1 MSNVAPF
8 AFAVWLN
15 HRPEGILR
23 GEHVE
28 AMDWFVLV
36 TLCCLFFLLG
46 CIGTMAIVIW
56 RRTTRPKP
64 HIQLLMELDD
74 DADQQQEKP
83 ADQATATFHPPPSG
97 EAWQRPADWWKND
110 MN

>member
-8 AFAVWLN
+8 AFAVWL
-15 HRPEGILR
+15 HRPEVGLR

-28 AMDWFVLV
+28 AMNLFVLI

-46 CIGTMAIVIW
+46 CFGTMAVIIW
-56 RRTTRPKP
+56 RRTARPKP

-74 DADQQQEKP
+74 VNEPQPPEQP
-83 ADQATATFHPPPSG
+83 ADQTPASFKPPSSG
-97 EAWQRPADWWKND
+97 EAWQRPTDWWKKD